1 MMLPRT
7 VGAVTAAALLGAA
20 SGWSHAADQAAS
32 VGVKIPPHQRFTL
45 ANGAKLILIPR
56 HDVPLIAF
64 EAVVRGGGR
73 LDPDGRAGVASLTA
87 ELLTHGAGRRDA
99 YAFAD
104 SVEGAGGSFDA
115 DAHSEAIVVH
125 GQFLA
130 RDRELLL
137 GLLADALQRPSFERA
152 ELDKLRAR
160 RIEFIKAAKDSEPQ
174 SLIGI
179 YGRALLFAGHA
190 YGKPVGGSE
199 ASLATITREDILKFY
214 HDQFGADRLTLVFAG
229 DFEPAVLK
237 RAVSA
242 AFASWRSAGAPLSP
256 LSAPQRIRGRRLLL
270 IDAPGSAQTYFWIA
284 NVGVARSYPQRAALE
299 VTNTAF
305 GGSFGSM
312 LMQALRTKS
321 GLSYSAHAGFHRG
334 AVPGEFAISSFTQTP
349 STAQAVEVALQ
360 TLSTLKHKGV
370 SDAAIDSARSYILG
384 QYALG
389 LETAA
394 DWAGAL
400 ADLDLYSLPE
410 SYIDDFRPQLLR
422 VDAAASKQVVA
433 SAYPSSE
440 DVDIVLIG
448 DAARIRAD
456 VSRFGPVIEKPLEAG
471 DFEPPAHENVA
482 PPLAN
487 APRP

>member
-1 MMLPRT
+1 MLPRS
-7 VGAVTAAALLGAA
+7 VRAMTAAALLGAA
-20 SGWSHAADQAAS
+20 GGWGHTADQALS

-45 ANGAKLILIPR
+45 ANGVKLILIPR

-64 EAVVRGGGR
+64 EAVLRGGAR
-73 LDPDGRAGVASLTA
+73 LDPDSRAGVASLTA
-87 ELLTHGAGRRDA
+87 ELLAHGAGSHDA

-104 SVEGAGGSFDA
+104 AVEGAGGSFDA
-115 DAHSEAIVVH
+115 DAHSEAIVMH

-137 GLLADALQRPSFERA
+137 GLLADALQRPRFDAA

-174 SLIGI
+174 SLIGT

-199 ASLATITREDILKFY
+199 TSLATITRADVVRFY

-229 DFEPAVLK
+229 DFDPALLK
-237 RAVSA
+237 SAVTA
-242 AFASWRSAGAPLSP
+242 AFAAWRKAGAPLSP
-256 LSAPQRIRGRRLLL
+256 LSAPQRVKGRRVLL

-284 NVGVARSYPQRAALE
+284 NVGVARAYPQRAALD

-312 LMQALRTKS
+312 LMQALRVKS

-334 AVPGEFAISSFTQTP
+334 AVPGEFAISSFTQTA
-349 STAQAVEVALQ
+349 STARAIEIALQ
-360 TLSTLKHKGV
+360 TLSTLKQQGV

-384 QYALG
+384 QYPLG
-389 LETAA
+389 FETGA

-400 ADLDLYSLPE
+400 ADLDLYHLPE
-410 SYIDDFRPQLLR
+410 SYIDDFRPQLLA
-422 VDAAASKQVVA
+422 VDAAASKQIVA

-448 DAARIRAD
+448 DAARIRTE
-456 VSRFGPVIEKPLEAG
+456 VSKFGPVLEKPLGAG
-471 DFEPPAHENVA
+471 DFEVPAY
-482 PPLAN
+482 
-487 APRP
+487 

>member
-1 MMLPRT
+1 MLARSMR
-7 VGAVTAAALLGAA
+7 AVTAAALLGAV
-20 SGWSHAADQAAS
+20 SGWCHAADQAVA

-45 ANGAKLILIPR
+45 PNGAKLILIPR

-64 EAVVRGGGR
+64 EAVLRGGAR
-73 LDPDGRAGVASLTA
+73 LDPDSRAGVASLVA
-87 ELLTHGAGRRDA
+87 ELLTHGAGSRDA

-104 SVEGAGGSFDA
+104 AVEGAGGSFDA
-115 DAHSEAIVVH
+115 DAHSEAILVH

-130 RDRELLL
+130 RDRDLLL
-137 GLLADALQRPSFERA
+137 GLLADALQRPRFDRSEF
-152 ELDKLRAR
+152 DKLRSR

-174 SLIGI
+174 SLIGT

-199 ASLATITREDILKFY
+199 TSLASITRADLLKFY

-229 DFEPAVLK
+229 DFDPAPLR

-242 AFASWRSAGAPLSP
+242 AFAAWPKAGVPESP
-256 LSAPQRIRGRRLLL
+256 LTEPERVKGRRVLL

-284 NVGVARSYPQRAALE
+284 NVGVARAYPQRAALD

-321 GLSYSAHAGFHRG
+321 GLSYSAHAGFRRG
-334 AVPGEFAISSFTQTP
+334 AVPGEFAISSFTQTA
-349 STAQAVEVALQ
+349 STGRAIDVALQ
-360 TLSTLKHKGV
+360 TLSTLKQQGV

-389 LETAA
+389 FETAA

-400 ADLDLYSLPE
+400 ADLDLYHLPE

-422 VDAAASKQVVA
+422 VDAAASRQVVA
-433 SAYPSSE
+433 SAYPGSE

-456 VSRFGPVIEKPLEAG
+456 VSKLGPVIEKPLEAA
-471 DFEPPAHENVA
+471 DFEPPS
-482 PPLAN
+482 
-487 APRP
+487 R